1 MLVRAVIAVPRPK
14 VGSTERS
21 VKLPTSRGTLRTD
34 SVVWKRREWIAC
46 TAGLAFGKAG
56 TSVASDT
63 AWRTILSNGEM
74 PLLIRCRCNERFLL
88 MKLRVGIGSA
98 RSGGA
103 GAISRHERRTCSTT
117 PIAQTRSGPRVPP
130 GNLGG
135 PRLTRLDG
143 RVPPQMQPVLSHG
156 FSGQSGGRLERR
168 MLAIQCRNRQ
178 TDAYFGAARRTYPLC
193 LTRFASWARLRF
205 RRCVSTILERPGAE
219 DAPPPCPIPTYI
231 RPRAS
236 RTIIMTSRSPSPPL
250 G

>member
-1 MLVRAVIAVPRPK
+1 
-14 VGSTERS
+14 
-21 VKLPTSRGTLRTD
+21 
-34 SVVWKRREWIAC
+34 
-46 TAGLAFGKAG
+46 
-56 TSVASDT
+56 
-63 AWRTILSNGEM
+63 M

-219 DAPPPCPIPTYI
+219 DAPPPCPIPTLYSAQGKQDDNYDKQEPKPSA
-231 RPRAS
+231 R
-236 RTIIMTSRSPSPPL
+236 IIAPPAAVSPSRQCADQQDDQDNEENGAHDVAPL
-250 G
+250 QSSYFPTIQPTGGQTSSPRI